1 MRAILFVVLFMLK
14 SLAGAAQPA
23 SYNFHRVTLKDGLSD
38 GVVFN
43 MTRDKYGYIWMGSQ
57 SGLNRYDGH
66 RVVSFIHNPKDP
78 FSVPRDF
85 VHTMLCDDAGNLWF
99 GYDDG
104 LCRYDY
110 TNRRFEIIPAT
121 KNTPVNEIRQAGK
134 DTLCLLTGKGIA
146 IFDTRR
152 LQLSFAGPGA
162 QEAWVGL
169 PLYEGWV
176 YKSVLYAAT
185 REGIGVYDIH
195 TQQTRTLRMK
205 PGIRTPVERV
215 VIDSSGT
222 LWASGYDKGAIL
234 YKGIQH
240 NTAFEA
246 ITTYRYDKSG
256 SLFEMIL
263 DLWVDPRNRLWIA
276 TNSRGLISVSTQDNT
291 YFALTNDYR
300 LPNSLPENRINRIYM
315 DRQGFMWLGT
325 EGSGAAY
332 FRPDYNLFSIF
343 FPEPVKYLRPHIWTR
358 AVAEDKAGNL
368 WMGTSVGL
376 IKQPAHNGPAFV
388 FNRHEA
394 TGKGMLHS
402 NSVRALLCDKENNIW
417 IGTASGLNRYN
428 TQQDR
433 MEFLDDKDSVPRS
446 FYWSLLQDSQET
458 IWLGCRAGLR
468 YKRKSDNR
476 FHSLQGHPVL
486 HPYARYDV
494 RVLQEDRRG
503 NLWIG
508 FNGKGL
514 LLYDVAAQKAT
525 WWKEVGESSNPIGNI
540 ITAMAEDKKGVI
552 WFSSY
557 HGMAAYDY
565 RTGAF
570 TSYKDLQAME
580 SLQISGLQVDDAD
593 RLWLSSVKGL
603 LMLDRNRKVFKKF
616 GTQDGLPDMQFSDQG
631 SFRLKDGRFVYPTYD
646 GFVTFDPLQ
655 YKEKNHSGDIIISSF
670 VIRDDATTT
679 LSMLTDKDSLRLK
692 PAQNFFSIE
701 LTAFNYSNPAETWY
715 AYKLEGFDKNW
726 TYTRNRIANYTNV
739 PGGNYTF
746 RYKASSDPGVWS
758 EKEKQLPIHIA
769 TVFYKTRLFI
779 LGMIFS
785 LLVLLWGLYRYKT
798 AQQEKWMNL
807 ENKAQRLEKEKAQV
821 LYENLK
827 QQLNPH
833 FLFNSLTSLSG
844 LIRMKNPMA
853 GSFLD
858 SLSKTYRYILKS
870 SDHET
875 VTLDEEIKFAQAYI
889 RLQQTRFEKGL
900 EINIQVPPDMLQR
913 KIVPVT
919 LQNMIENAIKH
930 NIIDEENP
938 LVIDIYT
945 EQESVIV
952 RNNLQKKNSVETS
965 NKKGLANLQSLYRY
979 LSDTPVNIKT
989 DSTYF
994 KVTIPLL

>member
-1 MRAILFVVLFMLK
+1 MRIILLVILFIVQCLT
-14 SLAGAAQPA
+14 AAAQPA

-38 GVVFN
+38 GVVVN
-43 MTRDKYGYIWMGSQ
+43 MTRDKYGYIWLGSQ

-66 RVVSFIHNPKDP
+66 RVVSFIHNPKDS

-85 VHTMLCDDAGNLWF
+85 VHTMLCDEAGNLWF

-110 TNRRFEIIPAT
+110 SARRFEIIPVT
-121 KNTPVNEIRQAGK
+121 KNVVVNEIRQAGK
-134 DTLCLLTGKGIA
+134 DTLCLLTSKGVA

-152 LQLSFAGPGA
+152 LQLSFAA
-162 QEAWVGL
+162 QGTRDTWVGL

-176 YKSVLYAAT
+176 CKSVLYAAT

-195 TQQTRTLRMK
+195 TKQSRMLHVK
-205 PGIRTPVERV
+205 PGTPTPVARV
-215 VIDSSGT
+215 VIDSSGA
-222 LWASGYDKGAIL
+222 LWASTYNKGAIL
-234 YKGIQH
+234 YKGLQN
-240 NTAFEA
+240 NTAFEE
-246 ITTYRYDKSG
+246 ITTHRYNKDG
-256 SLFEMIL
+256 NAFDMIM
-263 DLWVDPRNRLWIA
+263 DLWIDPRNRLWVA
-276 TNSRGLISVSTQDNT
+276 TIWNGLLSINTQDNT
-291 YFALTNDYR
+291 YFTLSNDHR
-300 LPNSLPENRINRIYM
+300 LPNSLPENHINRIYM
-315 DRQGFMWLGT
+315 DKQGFMWLGT
-325 EGSGAAY
+325 EASGAAY

-358 AVAEDKAGNL
+358 AIAEDKAGNL
-368 WMGTSVGL
+368 WMGTGVGL
-376 IKQPAHNGPAFV
+376 VKQPANNGPSVV
-388 FNRHEA
+388 FSRNDA
-394 TGKGMLHS
+394 TDKGMLHV
-402 NSVRALLCDKENNIW
+402 NSVRSLLCDKENNIW
-417 IGTASGLNRYN
+417 IGTAAGLNKYN
-428 TQQDR
+428 TQQGR
-433 MEFLDDKDSVPRS
+433 MQFFDEKDSVPRS
-446 FYWSLLQDSQET
+446 FCWSLIQDSKET
-458 IWLGCRAGLR
+458 IWLGTRAGLR
-468 YKRKSDNR
+468 YKRKGDNR
-476 FHSLQGHPVL
+476 FYSLHGHPVL

-494 RVLQEDRRG
+494 RVLLEDSRG

-508 FNGKGL
+508 YNGGGL
-514 LLYDVAAQKAT
+514 VLYDVAGQKAT
-525 WWKEVGESSNPIGNI
+525 RWAQVGETGNPIGNI
-540 ITAMAEDKKGVI
+540 ITSIAEDKKGVI

-557 HGMAAYDY
+557 HGLAAYDY
-565 RTGAF
+565 RTGTF

-603 LMLDRNRKVFKKF
+603 LMLDKNRRVFKKF
-616 GTQDGLPDMQFSDQG
+616 GTQDGLPDMQFSDQV
-631 SFRLKDGRFVYPTYD
+631 SYRLKDGRFVYPTYD
-646 GFVTFDPLQ
+646 GFVAFDPLQ
-655 YKEKNHSGDIIISSF
+655 YKEKNHSDNIIISSF

-679 LSMLTDKDSLRLK
+679 LSMLTENESLRLR

-715 AYKLEGFDKNW
+715 AYKLEGFDKDW

-739 PGGNYTF
+739 PGGDYTF
-746 RYKASSDPGVWS
+746 RYKASSDPGAWS
-758 EKEKQLPIHIA
+758 PAEKKLSIHVA

-779 LGMIFS
+779 ISMI
-785 LLVLLWGLYRYKT
+785 LLVIGSVWGFYRYKT
-798 AQQEKWMNL
+798 VQKEKWMQL

-844 LIRMKNPMA
+844 LIRTNSPVA
-853 GSFLD
+853 GTFLE

-875 VTLDEEIKFAQAYI
+875 VTLEEEIKFANSYI
-889 RLQQTRFEKGL
+889 RLQQTRFKQGL
-900 EINIQVPPDMLQR
+900 EINIQAAQDTLHR

-930 NIIDEENP
+930 NIIDEESP

-945 EQESVIV
+945 EQDSVIV

-965 NKKGLANLQSLYRY
+965 NKKGLGNLQSLYRY
-979 LSDTPVNIKT
+979 LSDRPLEIKT
-989 DSTYF
+989 NSTSF
-994 KVTIPLL
+994 QVTIPLL